1 MSTIQ
6 RQGAQPAPPAAPV
19 RHPGRRRP
27 EGRGRISSFVDQ
39 HLVGVFM
46 TPAVVF
52 VVVMMILPVLYT
64 LWLAMQR
71 WGGGAAGPPEF
82 VGLDNFR
89 QLLTSDPRFWAALWR
104 TFSFTFM
111 AVSVETVLGVAIAVL
126 FNREFMGKGLLRT
139 IFLFPMIATPVAIAL
154 VWRLMYEPTLGI
166 LNDLLSS
173 VGLPTS
179 TWVADPALTLP
190 ALALVDVWEWTPLI
204 TLITLAG
211 LSALPNEPFEA
222 AAVDGAS
229 AWQTFWKITL
239 PLLRPVIIVAVAF
252 RLIDALKTFDIIFVI
267 TQGGPGFA
275 SETLNLYTYSQS
287 FQYQNL
293 GYASSLLIVFF
304 AVVVGSAV
312 LILRFRRTGDDY

>member
-1 MSTIQ
+1 MATVTT
-6 RQGAQPAPPAAPV
+6 RRPPAPAPPAGGRPRPLAWLNDYV
-19 RHPGRRRP
+19 DRH
-27 EGRGRISSFVDQ
+27 V
-39 HLVGVFM
+39 VGVFM
-46 TPAVVF
+46 TPAVLF
-52 VVVMMILPVLYT
+52 VVVMMVVPVVFT
-64 LWLAMQR
+64 LWLSLTR
-71 WGGGAAGPPEF
+71 WSGSAQSAPVF
-82 VGLDNFR
+82 VGLDNFV
-89 QLLTSDPRFWAALWR
+89 TIFTNDPRFWGALWR
-104 TFSFTFM
+104 TFVFTVM
-111 AVSVETVLGVAIAVL
+111 AVAVETVLGVAIAVL

-173 VGLPTS
+173 VGMPTS
-179 TWVADPALTLP
+179 NWVADQTIVLP

-211 LSALPNEPFEA
+211 LSALPNDPFEA
-222 AAVDGAS
+222 AAIDGAS
-229 AWQTFWKITL
+229 RWQTFRHITL
-239 PLLRPVIIVAVAF
+239 PLLRPVIIVAVTF

-275 SETLNLYTYSQS
+275 SETLNLYTYAQS

-304 AVVVGSAV
+304 TIVVGSAV
-312 LILRFRRTGDDY
+312 LLLKFRKAEDY